1 MFDDYKKEVLDCYLK
16 MKNEGTLSLNLSLPT
31 PARIREEC
39 LKIYFERN
47 AEADVAT
54 FKLFFGV
61 GALNNNYAEVIRGID
76 IDRFRPLINL
86 INDPEKKSDIKN
98 VELLAWL
105 INFNARPFG
114 SWKPNKPSNC
124 TDGKTTNSTGYKS
137 KLKSALIAFALLVFA
152 IGIIYIGDTLN
163 PKQCMYWN
171 GTNYIPISCD
181 DEAINADKIAL
192 NRFLVAH
199 QKRIL
204 SPDSITENDINTK
217 YYIKLSRDSIEYY
230 SIGGVYPADRKKPL
244 KKLSRY
250 MYDKYILPLKSNKKI
265 IQ

>member
-1 MFDDYKKEVLDCYLK
+1 MFNDYKKEVLACYLK

-61 GALNNNYAEVIRGID
+61 STLNNDYAEVIRDID
-76 IDRFRPLINL
+76 IDRFKPLINL
-86 INDPEKKSDIKN
+86 INDPEKKSDVKN

-114 SWKPNKPSNC
+114 RWKPDRPSNC
-124 TDGKTTNSTGYKS
+124 TDGKTTNPTVYKN
-137 KLKSALIAFALLVFA
+137 KLKSALIAFVLLVFA
-152 IGIIYIGDTLN
+152 IGTIYIGKSIN
-163 PKQCMYWN
+163 PEQCMYWN

-181 DEAINADKIAL
+181 DEVINADKIAL

-199 QKRIL
+199 QKRIMR
-204 SPDSITENDINTK
+204 PDTLTEMDINKK
-217 YYIKLSRDSIEYY
+217 YYIKLSRDSIEFYT
-230 SIGGVYPADRKKPL
+230 IAGDYPPNRQKAL
-244 KKLSRY
+244 KKLSKY
-250 MYDKYILPLKSNKKI
+250 MYNKYILPKKSNKN
-265 IQ
+265 